1 MPRLTAEQKREE
13 TRSRL
18 LNAATTIFLSRGY
31 QAAFLEEIGDLAGY
45 STGAIYS
52 NYSNKEALFLACLD
66 RLFNQQIVRWEEFFA
81 RVKEQGAEPNE
92 LGATLMAVMPEQR
105 WRRAVAEFRVAAT
118 SDESRHKLLEI
129 QHRWRDIVTQ
139 MLDVFC
145 STVGATP
152 QLPMEVLAEAVTALA
167 NGLNTNSLIDP
178 DLDVAGVFSATVS
191 VLVNANEIATP
202 KVAR

>member
-52 NYSNKEALFLACLD
+52 NYSNKEALFLACFD
-66 RLFNQQIVRWEEFFA
+66 RLFSQQVDRWEEFFA
-81 RVKEQGAEPNE
+81 RVKEHGAEPE
-92 LGATLMAVMPEQR
+92 DLGATLMAVMPEQR
-105 WRRAVAEFRVAAT
+105 WRRAIAEFRVAAT
-118 SDESRHKLLEI
+118 SDVSRDKLLEM
-129 QHRWRDIVTQ
+129 HYRWRDVVTQ

-145 STVGATP
+145 SASGVTP

-167 NGLNTNSLIDP
+167 NGLNTNSLVDP
-178 DLDVAGVFSATVS
+178 ELDVAGTFSATVS
-191 VLVNANEIATP
+191 ALVNANQVAGP
-202 KVAR
+202 KRSR